1 MTTPALPGRRRAS
14 AAVPRITSARPASTA
29 APVSADPAIATRR
42 SLRSTPEPQPT
53 RRRDVRHSAAA
64 GAAPA
69 GILPRLRAGALAVG
83 LAAVGAGLV
92 MGAVPAPASTEAGTP
107 VTQAAAAESLPSITA
122 DSAAEI
128 EFTRQGV
135 AGVQMAKSGA
145 KATTLAS
152 DITKAEDGATLAA
165 PLDNLTV
172 ASTFGYRVNPL
183 GGYAPE
189 LHTGIDYAGACG
201 TPVMASGGGVVVD
214 AGWHA
219 YGGGQRVVIDHGK
232 GLKSTYNHLSSIG
245 VSAGQKVERGGLIGA
260 VGTTGNSTGCH
271 LHFEVLVNDEKV
283 DPLPWL

>member
-1 MTTPALPGRRRAS
+1 M
-14 AAVPRITSARPASTA
+14 
-29 APVSADPAIATRR
+29 
-42 SLRSTPEPQPT
+42 
-53 RRRDVRHSAAA
+53 
-64 GAAPA
+64 
-69 GILPRLRAGALAVG
+69 RAGALVVG

-92 MGAVPAPASTEAGTP
+92 MGAVPAPASMDTKTST
-107 VTQAAAAESLPSITA
+107 VQAAPAASLPQITA
-122 DSAAEI
+122 DAAADI
-128 EFTRQGV
+128 DFSRQKV
-135 AGVQMAKSGA
+135 AGVAMAKSG
-145 KATTLAS
+145 
-152 DITKAEDGATLAA
+152 TKAKTLSTGIARTGDKPTLAA
-165 PLDNLTV
+165 PLENLSV

-201 TPVMASGGGVVVD
+201 TPVKASDKGVVVD

-219 YGGGQRVVIDHGK
+219 YGGGQRIVVDHGD

-245 VSAGQKVERGGLIGA
+245 VSTGQTIARGALIGA